1 MIELILHI
9 GMGKTGTTSIQYAL
23 GSNHGC
29 LSRQRTQY
37 LGLWFDLIDPRFSG
51 DMGHEAF
58 GALSEAEM
66 RRAAGIFV
74 KRLERL
80 RAESGITRFI
90 ISNEAI
96 YGLTEENCTRLADHF
111 APFIATLRK
120 HLKVRIIVYVR
131 DPYDWL
137 PSAYT
142 QWGIHHK
149 IMRGPVRPYGELARA
164 LVGTYAGLLR
174 WKHHHPDLLE
184 VRRFDKSIDVV
195 DDFCSTVGIELENAQ
210 DRVLE
215 RSSVPESVFRFVFNS
230 GFEEEAV
237 PERFDIAMGG
247 LSLSNAPTLHEVI
260 CDGFCY
266 RETADILEDNRQM
279 FSSIRDSIGIDFLS
293 GPLNAELPKE
303 GPVRERLVEQL
314 VYVVAAQSDRIASL
328 EAAVEKLKG
337 RRGRR
342 VRRLLGRIGA
352 SFPDMM
358 RTKTV
363 R

>member
-1 MIELILHI
+1 MMIELFLHI

-23 GSNHGC
+23 GSNQDC
-29 LSRQRTQY
+29 LSRQHTQY
-37 LGLWFDLIDPRFSG
+37 LGLWFDLIDPRFFG
-51 DMGHEAF
+51 AMGHEVF

-66 RRAAGIFV
+66 RRAAGTFV
-74 KRLERL
+74 KRLEQL

-90 ISNEAI
+90 ISSEAI
-96 YGLTEENCTRLADHF
+96 YGLTEENSIRLADHF
-111 APFIATLRK
+111 APFIATLRR

-149 IMRGPVRPYGELARA
+149 TMQGPVRPYGEMARA
-164 LVGTYAGLLR
+164 LVGSYAGLPR

-215 RSSVPESVFRFVFNS
+215 RTSVAESVFRLVFNNR
-230 GFEEEAV
+230 FEEDV
-237 PERFDIAMGG
+237 MPDRFDIAMGG
-247 LSLSNAPTLHEVI
+247 LSLSDAPTLHQI
-260 CDGFCY
+260 IRDGFCY
-266 RETADILEDNRQM
+266 RETADIVEENREM

-303 GPVRERLVEQL
+303 GPVRERLLEQL

-328 EAAVEKLKG
+328 EAAVAKLKG
-337 RRGRR
+337 RRM
-342 VRRLLGRIGA
+342 RRLLGRLGA

-358 RTKTV
+358 RTKTM